1 MDQEGGESNWSDSSA
16 VGYSK
21 MPVLAP
27 LSGWLET
34 HLSQE
39 ISGQSVAGLWHSYS
53 VCTVRHTGHN
63 FDSSQARFDGGEKCF
78 GHVELPAPSA
88 VRVAGTLSPNLNPR
102 GFEDYAADELTSD
115 DNEDLF
121 ISDSDLSDSGL
132 TERWPLRCGWTL
144 GWVMDRSH
152 YPTYYISAT
161 IGPNDT
167 SIPPKKSS

>member
-1 MDQEGGESNWSDSSA
+1 M
-16 VGYSK
+16 Y
-21 MPVLAP
+21 
-27 LSGWLET
+27 
-34 HLSQE
+34 
-39 ISGQSVAGLWHSYS
+39 
-53 VCTVRHTGHN
+53 
-63 FDSSQARFDGGEKCF
+63 
-78 GHVELPAPSA
+78 VELPAPSA

-167 SIPPKKSS
+167 SIPPKIVLVRRFLFPSVRRVKINIAPFENKR